1 MEGLEK
7 DIDVILKEKD
17 DSVRYAK
24 IMDQRLKDISKKEEE
39 ANVKILTLLDDVENL
54 TEEN

>member
-24 IMDQRLKDISKKEEE
+24 IMDQRLKDISQKEEE
-39 ANVKILTLLDDVENL
+39 ANMKILTLIDDV
-54 TEEN
+54 

>member
-1 MEGLEK
+1 MEGLER

-24 IMDQRLKDISKKEEE
+24 IMDQRLKDISKKEVV
-39 ANVKILTLLDDVENL
+39 ANRKILNL
-54 TEEN
+54 VVGV